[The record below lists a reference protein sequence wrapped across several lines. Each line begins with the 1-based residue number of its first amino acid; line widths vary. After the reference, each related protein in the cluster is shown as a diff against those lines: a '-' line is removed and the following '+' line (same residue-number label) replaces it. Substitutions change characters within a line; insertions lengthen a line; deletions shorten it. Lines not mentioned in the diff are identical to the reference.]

1 VRPGRHNLEFANK
14 DLGLKLRQSVDVAPG
29 QVMTVPLELPTG
41 IANVY
46 ADDTAEVFVDGKQVG
61 KTPLS
66 SLRLP
71 VGPHEFVL
79 RHPKYGELRYSVRV
93 TLAAPA
99 SLSATFRQ

>member
-1 VRPGRHNLEFANK
+1 
-14 DLGLKLRQSVDVAPG
+14 
-29 QVMTVPLELPTG
+29 
-41 IANVY
+41 
-46 ADDTAEVFVDGKQVG
+46 
-61 KTPLS
+61 
-66 SLRLP
+66 